1 MQNIPHA
8 IRSVAYEK
16 QEDIDPYICCAA
28 GVLSVWLRE
37 KRTRRGRRTAGHR
50 GTGEIA
56 PPL

>member
-28 GVLSVWLRE
+28 GVLSVVVNNKNKKITQKSGGKTE
-37 KRTRRGRRTAGHR
+37 
-50 GTGEIA
+50 
-56 PPL
+56 